1 MNNDF
6 SRLIS
11 GGITG
16 SIIGQY
22 ISDLLFNIFVFNR
35 QNLFDIITNISPTP
49 AYIAATASGFLN
61 GLTSPYIDNISSI
74 AFRNVAYVYVNN
86 VSSKFLNEE
95 DIIDDIDVSEL
106 IQDTIAIVILIWV
119 FSRSMRNNF
128 YNHKLKMYGYEE
140 VFDDDL
146 NAFDSVLAIVVINLY
161 AYYKYR
167 QDDNNELD
175 TSFDVV

>member
-1 MNNDF
+1 MRNDWPK
-6 SRLIS
+6 LIS

-16 SIIGQY
+16 SVIGQY

-35 QNLFDIITNISPTP
+35 KSIGDIITKISPTP
-49 AYIAATASGFLN
+49 AYIAATTSGFLN

-86 VSSKFLNEE
+86 ISSRALNEE
-95 DIIDDIDVSEL
+95 DFVDEIDSMEL

-119 FSRSMRNNF
+119 FSKSMRNNF
-128 YNHKLKMYGYEE
+128 YNHKLRKFGYEE
-140 VFDDDL
+140 AYDDDL
-146 NAFDSVLAIVVINLY
+146 NVFDSVLIIVVINLY

-167 QDDNNELD
+167 QEDNNELD
-175 TSFDVV
+175 TSFDFI